1 MQGGVMLFQSFLKI
15 YLAFLFAS
23 LIFISTGFSQS
34 TSCLDS
40 LDGKFALQFQI
51 NENFSLSD
59 FQGTVISGKY
69 HFSKRDAIRLGL
81 EINFGNSDSET
92 IVNNLDTNI
101 VDQSVEDT
109 NNFGFTINSQYIHY
123 IRGTDN
129 ISLFGGIGP
138 YFRYYKSTRNR
149 ELVVDEIEN
158 TIESE
163 IENYGIGLDILVGV
177 EWWFHKY
184 MSLSAEYGLKFSYLS
199 SKSNFKDD
207 YRESGSEQKAYNI
220 SGNHINFGITVYF

>member
-1 MQGGVMLFQSFLKI
+1 MLFHSFIKFSF
-15 YLAFLFAS
+15 AFLFAS
-23 LIFISTGFSQS
+23 LIFVSTGFSQS
-34 TSCLDS
+34 TTYLDS

-51 NENFSLSD
+51 TDNFTLSS

-81 EINFGNSDSET
+81 EIILGDSESET
-92 IVNNLDTNI
+92 IVNNLDTNT

-123 IRGTDN
+123 IRGTDD

-149 ELVVDEIEN
+149 ELIVDEIK
-158 TIESE
+158 TLSESE
-163 IENYGIGLDILVGV
+163 NENYSIGLDLLVGV

-184 MSLSAEYGLKFSYLS
+184 MSLSAEYGLKFFYLF

-207 YRESGSEQKAYNI
+207 FREAESEQKSYNI

>member
-1 MQGGVMLFQSFLKI
+1 MYFQSKIKNCFSFLI
-15 YLAFLFAS
+15 AAF
-23 LIFISTGFSQS
+23 IFISTGFSQS
-34 TSCLDS
+34 TSYLDS

-81 EINFGNSDSET
+81 EIILSDSEYET

-101 VDQSVEDT
+101 VDQSVTDT

-158 TIESE
+158 IIESE
-163 IENYGIGLDILVGV
+163 NENYGIGLDLLVGV

-199 SKSNFKDD
+199 SKSSFEDD
-207 YRESGSEQKAYNI
+207 SVKGESESKAYNI

>member
-1 MQGGVMLFQSFLKI
+1 MLFQSFIKI
-15 YLAFLFAS
+15 YFSFLFAS
-23 LIFISTGFSQS
+23 LIFVSTGFSQS
-34 TSCLDS
+34 TSYLDS

-51 NENFSLSD
+51 NENFTLANFHGSVL
-59 FQGTVISGKY
+59 SGKY

-101 VDQSVEDT
+101 VDKSIEDT

-158 TIESE
+158 VMESE
-163 IENYGIGLDILVGV
+163 NENYGIGLDLLVGV

-184 MSLSAEYGLKFSYLS
+184 MSLSAEYGLKFSYWS
-199 SKSNFKDD
+199 SKSSFEDD
-207 YRESGSEQKAYNI
+207 TRKGESEQKSYNI